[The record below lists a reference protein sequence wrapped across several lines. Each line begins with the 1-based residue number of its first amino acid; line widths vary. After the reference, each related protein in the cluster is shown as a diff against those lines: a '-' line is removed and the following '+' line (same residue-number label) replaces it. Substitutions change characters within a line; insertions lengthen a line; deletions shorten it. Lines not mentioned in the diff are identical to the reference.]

1 MTTVNSRNLIN
12 RLSSAVAVAG
22 VSLLISLPVLVQAQ
36 STPENNPG
44 SLTIEPANA
53 PADTPASEGVTEGV
67 TPAQTQTI
75 VALASTNDNLS
86 TLKAALEAA
95 GLTETLAG
103 QGPFTVF
110 APTNAAFEA
119 LGKEKVE
126 ALLKPENKDKLIKVL
141 TYHVIPGQVMSTE
154 LQSGQAKTVEG
165 GEVMV
170 MVKEGNVKVND
181 AQVTQA
187 DVKASNGVI
196 HVIDAVLLP
205 PDVKL

>member
-1 MTTVNSRNLIN
+1 MKAIKK
-12 RLSSAVAVAG
+12 LSGVIAVAG
-22 VSLLISLPVLVQAQ
+22 ASALISLPVLVQAQ
-36 STPENNPG
+36 AQPETRPG
-44 SLTIEPANA
+44 SMTSEPAAA
-53 PADTPASEGVTEGV
+53 PEPEGVT
-67 TPAQTQTI
+67 TAQTQTI
-75 VALASTNDNLS
+75 VAVAASNDNFS

-95 GLTETLAG
+95 ELTDTLAG

-141 TYHVIPGQVMSTE
+141 TYHVVPGQVMSAD
-154 LQSGQAKTVEG
+154 LKSGETKTVEG

-170 MVKEGNVKVND
+170 MVKDGKVKVNN

-196 HVIDAVLLP
+196 HVIDTVLLP
-205 PDVKL
+205 ADLKL

>member
-1 MTTVNSRNLIN
+1 MKAIKK
-12 RLSSAVAVAG
+12 LSGVIAVAG
-22 VSLLISLPVLVQAQ
+22 ASALISLPVLVQAQ
-36 STPENNPG
+36 AQPETRPG
-44 SLTIEPANA
+44 SMTSEPAAA
-53 PADTPASEGVTEGV
+53 PESQGVT
-67 TPAQTQTI
+67 TAQTQTI
-75 VALASTNDNLS
+75 VAVASSNDNFS

-95 GLTETLAG
+95 ELTETLAG

-141 TYHVIPGQVMSTE
+141 TYHVVPGQVMSAD
-154 LQSGQAKTVEG
+154 LKSGETKTVEG
-165 GEVMV
+165 GEVTV
-170 MVKEGNVKVND
+170 TVKDGKVKVNN

-196 HVIDAVLLP
+196 HVIDTVLLP
-205 PDVKL
+205 PDLKL

>member
-1 MTTVNSRNLIN
+1 MKAIKK
-12 RLSSAVAVAG
+12 LSGVIAVAG
-22 VSLLISLPVLVQAQ
+22 ASALISLPVLVQAQ
-36 STPENNPG
+36 PGGGPPG
-44 SLTIEPANA
+44 SMNSEPAAA
-53 PADTPASEGVTEGV
+53 PEEPTT
-67 TPAQTQTI
+67 AQSQTI
-75 VALASTNDNLS
+75 VAVASTNDNFS

-95 GLTETLAG
+95 ELTDTLAG

-141 TYHVIPGQVMSTE
+141 TYHVVPGQVLSAD
-154 LQSGQAKTVEG
+154 LKSGETKTVEG
-165 GEVMV
+165 GQVMV
-170 MVKEGNVKVND
+170 MVKDGKVKVNN

-196 HVIDAVLLP
+196 HVIDKVLLP

>member
-1 MTTVNSRNLIN
+1 MKAVNSQNWIKK
-12 RLSSAVAVAG
+12 LSGVVAVAAA
-22 VSLLISLPVLVQAQ
+22 SALILLPVLVQAQ
-36 STPENNPG
+36 STQESRPG
-44 SLTIEPANA
+44 STTSEPAA
-53 PADTPASEGVTEGV
+53 APASEGVT
-67 TPAQTQTI
+67 TAQTQTI
-75 VALASTNDNLS
+75 VAVASTNDNFS

-95 GLTETLAG
+95 ELTDTLAG

-126 ALLKPENKDKLIKVL
+126 ALLKPENKETLIKVL
-141 TYHVIPGQVMSTE
+141 TYHVVPGQVMSTD
-154 LQSGQAKTVEG
+154 LKSGQTKTVEG

-170 MVKEGNVKVND
+170 MVKDGKVKVNN

-196 HVIDAVLLP
+196 HVIDTVLLP
-205 PDVKL
+205 PDLKM

>member
-1 MTTVNSRNLIN
+1 MKAIKK
-12 RLSSAVAVAG
+12 LSGVIAVAG
-22 VSLLISLPVLVQAQ
+22 ASALISLPVLVQAQ
-36 STPENNPG
+36 AQPETRPG
-44 SLTIEPANA
+44 SMTSEPAAA
-53 PADTPASEGVTEGV
+53 PESQGVT
-67 TPAQTQTI
+67 TAQTQTI
-75 VALASTNDNLS
+75 VAVASSNDNFS

-95 GLTETLAG
+95 ELTETLAG

-141 TYHVIPGQVMSTE
+141 TYHVVPGQVMSAD
-154 LQSGQAKTVEG
+154 LKSGETKTVEG

-170 MVKEGNVKVND
+170 MVKDGKVKVNN

-196 HVIDAVLLP
+196 HVIDTVLLP
-205 PDVKL
+205 PDLKL

>member
-1 MTTVNSRNLIN
+1 MKAVNSQNWIKK
-12 RLSSAVAVAG
+12 LSGVVAVAG
-22 VSLLISLPVLVQAQ
+22 VSAFISLPVLVQAQ
-36 STPENNPG
+36 STPESSPG
-44 SLTIEPANA
+44 SMTSEPAA
-53 PADTPASEGVTEGV
+53 APASEGTS
-67 TPAQTQTI
+67 TAQGQTI
-75 VALASTNDNLS
+75 VALASTNDNFS

-119 LGKEKVE
+119 LGKEKVQ

-141 TYHVIPGQVMSTE
+141 TYHVVPGQVLSTE
-154 LQSGQAKTVEG
+154 LKSGKTKTVEG
-165 GEVMV
+165 AEVTV
-170 MVKEGNVKVND
+170 MVKDGKVKVNN

-196 HVIDAVLLP
+196 HVIDKVLLP
-205 PDVKL
+205 PDLKL

>member
-1 MTTVNSRNLIN
+1 MKAIKK
-12 RLSSAVAVAG
+12 LSGVIAVAG
-22 VSLLISLPVLVQAQ
+22 ASALISLPILVQAQ
-36 STPENNPG
+36 ATPENRPG
-44 SLTIEPANA
+44 SMNSEPAAA
-53 PADTPASEGVTEGV
+53 PEPQAETT
-67 TPAQTQTI
+67 AQSQTI
-75 VALASTNDNLS
+75 VAVAATNDNFS

-95 GLTETLAG
+95 ELTETLAG

-141 TYHVIPGQVMSTE
+141 TYHVVPGQVLSAD
-154 LQSGQAKTVEG
+154 LKSGETKTVEG
-165 GEVMV
+165 GQVMV
-170 MVKEGNVKVND
+170 MVKDGKVKVNN

-196 HVIDAVLLP
+196 HVIDKVLLP
-205 PDVKL
+205 PDLKL

>member
-1 MTTVNSRNLIN
+1 MKAIKK
-12 RLSSAVAVAG
+12 LSGVIAVAG
-22 VSLLISLPVLVQAQ
+22 ASALISLPVLVQAQ
-36 STPENNPG
+36 AQPETRPG
-44 SLTIEPANA
+44 SMTSEPAAA
-53 PADTPASEGVTEGV
+53 PEPEGVT
-67 TPAQTQTI
+67 TAQTQTI
-75 VALASTNDNLS
+75 VAVASSNDNFS

-95 GLTETLAG
+95 ELTDTLAG

-126 ALLKPENKDKLIKVL
+126 ALLKPENKDQLIKVL
-141 TYHVIPGQVMSTE
+141 TYHVVPGQVMSAD
-154 LQSGQAKTVEG
+154 LKSGETKTVEG

-170 MVKEGNVKVND
+170 MVKDGKVKVNN

-196 HVIDAVLLP
+196 HVIDTVLLP
-205 PDVKL
+205 PDLKL

>member
-1 MTTVNSRNLIN
+1 MKTVNSRNWIKK
-12 RLSSAVAVAG
+12 LSGAVAVVG
-22 VSLLISLPVLVQAQ
+22 VSALISLPVLVQAQ
-36 STPENNPG
+36 ATQETSPNAPT
-44 SLTIEPANA
+44 SEPAA
-53 PADTPASEGVTEGV
+53 APASEGVITG
-67 TPAQTQTI
+67 QTQTI
-75 VALASTNDNLS
+75 VAVASTNDNFS

-95 GLTETLAG
+95 ELTETLAG
-103 QGPFTVF
+103 KGPFTVF

-141 TYHVIPGQVMSTE
+141 TYHVVPGQVMSTE
-154 LQSGQAKTVEG
+154 LKSGKTKTVEG
-165 GEVMV
+165 AEVMV
-170 MVKEGNVKVND
+170 MVKDGKVKVNN

-196 HVIDAVLLP
+196 HVIDTVLLP

>member
-1 MTTVNSRNLIN
+1 MTAVNSQNWIK

-22 VSLLISLPVLVQAQ
+22 VSVLISLPVLVQAQ
-36 STPENNPG
+36 STEETRPG
-44 SLTIEPANA
+44 SMTVEPANTSE
-53 PADTPASEGVTEGV
+53 PEGVT
-67 TPAQTQTI
+67 TAQSQTI
-75 VALASTNDNLS
+75 VALASTNDSLS

-95 GLTETLAG
+95 GLTETLEG

-141 TYHVIPGQVMSTE
+141 TYHVVPGQVMSTD
-154 LQSGQAKTVEG
+154 LKSGETKTVEG

-170 MVKEGNVKVND
+170 MVKDGKVKVNN

-187 DVKASNGVI
+187 DVKASNGVV
-196 HVIDAVLLP
+196 HVIDTVLLP
-205 PDVKL
+205 PDLKL

>member
-1 MTTVNSRNLIN
+1 MKAIKK
-12 RLSSAVAVAG
+12 LSGVIAVAG
-22 VSLLISLPVLVQAQ
+22 ASALISLPVLVQAQ
-36 STPENNPG
+36 ATPETRPG
-44 SLTIEPANA
+44 SMNSEPAAA
-53 PADTPASEGVTEGV
+53 PEPEGVT
-67 TPAQTQTI
+67 TAQTQTI
-75 VALASTNDNLS
+75 VAVASANDNFS

-95 GLTETLAG
+95 ELTDTLAG

-141 TYHVIPGQVMSTE
+141 TYHVVPGQVMSAD
-154 LQSGQAKTVEG
+154 LKSGEAKTVEG

-170 MVKEGNVKVND
+170 MVKDGKVKVNN

-196 HVIDAVLLP
+196 HVIDTVLLP
-205 PDVKL
+205 PDLKL